1 MHSLSACQKSSKSDK
16 KCIIGVKN
24 PGSRPEMTPMFVAG
38 AATKARL
45 CSLRALTRTELVP
58 DSNLAGATGE
68 LYYDGL

>member
-1 MHSLSACQKSSKSDK
+1 
-16 KCIIGVKN
+16 
-24 PGSRPEMTPMFVAG
+24 MFVAG

-68 LYYDGL
+68 LYYDTTTLGALQSHLALAPVAGAATKVPYIVIWRH